1 MKTWSPEH
9 ARLAGAVVDAR
20 DTLRSC
26 VLPVLHRLRNETAGN
41 PRAFELI
48 ENAMRSTGRVTD
60 RLRLSLKH
68 G

>member
-1 MKTWSPEH
+1 MKTWTQEH
-9 ARLAGAVVDAR
+9 VRMAGAVVDAR

-26 VLPVLHRLRNETAGN
+26 VLPALHQLRDETAGN

-60 RLRLSLKH
+60 RLRLSLKR